1 MSHAARVGM
10 KSYATSSPTK
20 RSSWFHERMID
31 GGAAAFRA
39 FERFLEPRSI
49 HGNPN
54 IFPPGTFPWEATLEE
69 NVEVIQR
76 ELFMLMRHLEEL
88 PSFHQI
94 SKDQWRLDT
103 DDKWKTFFFY
113 AYGDKAHKNCA
124 RCPETARL
132 VEAIPGMRTALFSI
146 LGPGKHIPMHRGPFK
161 GVIRYML
168 GLVVPEPRER
178 CRIQIG
184 DDTVSWE
191 VGKSLVFDDTY
202 PHEVWNDTDGF
213 RAVLFLDIER
223 PLREP
228 ARTLNAGLLEL
239 IRRSPF
245 VQDGVRTNRKWE
257 DKIEALFDRVNR
269 SSDPPAK
276 PAACDPS
283 SAGTL

>member
-1 MSHAARVGM
+1 MSRAVRACM
-10 KSYATSSPTK
+10 KSIAATSPTK

-39 FERFLEPRSI
+39 FESFLEPRSI

-54 IFPPGTFPWEATLEE
+54 IFAPGTFQWEAILEE
-69 NVEVIQR
+69 NVTTIQR
-76 ELFMLMRHLEEL
+76 ELFTLMRHVDAL

-94 SKDQWRLDT
+94 SKDQWRLDS
-103 DDKWKTFFFY
+103 DDKWKTFFLY
-113 AYGDKAHKNCA
+113 AYGDKAQKNCA
-124 RCPETARL
+124 RCPETTRL
-132 VEAIPGMRTALFSI
+132 VEAIPGMKTALFSI
-146 LGPGKHIPMHRGPFK
+146 LGPGKHIPKHRGPFK

-213 RAVLFLDIER
+213 RAVLFLDVVR

-257 DKIEALFDRVNR
+257 DKLEALFDRARAAELQEREREATV
-269 SSDPPAK
+269 SSTP
-276 PAACDPS
+276 
-283 SAGTL
+283 